1 MKMVACKTKPS
12 QGSLVFDV
20 KWQGYDDP
28 KDQTWEP
35 EENMYV
41 VCCAHG

>member
-1 MKMVACKTKPS
+1 
-12 QGSLVFDV
+12 VFNV

-35 EENMYV
+35 EANMYV
-41 VCCAHG
+41 EYITNA